1 MYTLQ
6 HLRYGDKKMVDISLS
21 EMVPSSDAVGFQGM
35 ETKKV
40 CKECGNKL
48 TLLGRYI
55 HPIHG
60 KKHIICRTCYLK
72 LDKIIEQWRTF
83 VFANPT
89 IINSLNIDGEIL
101 KNNFESTVTSIMRRY
116 GYVINEEHS
125 IDHQK
130 NIPEHTIINDNKQEL
145 FPENILCPMKI

>member
-1 MYTLQ
+1 
-6 HLRYGDKKMVDISLS
+6 MVNINLS
-21 EMVPSSDAVGFQGM
+21 ELVPSSNARGFQRM

-48 TLLGRYI
+48 TILGRHI

-60 KKHIICRTCYLK
+60 RKHIICRNCYQK

-89 IINSLNIDGEIL
+89 IINSLNIDGETL
-101 KNNFESTVTSIMRRY
+101 KNNFVSTVISIMRTY
-116 GYVINEEHS
+116 GYIINGVHS
-125 IDHQK
+125 IDYQK
-130 NIPEHTIINDNKQEL
+130 NIPNNMVINENKQEV
-145 FPENILCPMKI
+145 FHENILQPMKT